1 MHVFSLRKLMKLILF
16 KRNILS
22 TSRICQFSSIQR
34 KKHARYIKECAL
46 YMNKSMHSRQKSVH
60 GIKEGSESTI

>member
-1 MHVFSLRKLMKLILF
+1 MFFASKANKLILF

-22 TSRICQFSSIQR
+22 TSRICHFSSIQR

-46 YMNKSMHSRQKSVH
+46 YTNKSMHSRQMSVH